1 MKALCKQTMGFI
13 LMILLAC
20 GVTSIKAQDSAD
32 DEFITVSGVVKDKQT
47 RKKLEYV
54 NISIPG
60 TNVGTIT
67 NNDGEFSI
75 KVKNGL
81 HARQVEVSHIG
92 YLNGLIPVNDKDI
105 LECTVLLEP
114 NMNTLSEVI
123 IRAGDPRYIVEEAIE
138 KVNKNYI
145 ATGSMLTGFYRETAQ
160 KGRRYINISEAVI
173 DVYKTPY
180 KDRNVERDRV
190 QIYKGR
196 KLLSEKASDTL
207 AVKLLGGPNLSVY
220 VERDRVQ
227 IYKGRK
233 LLSEKASDT
242 LAVKLLGG
250 PNLSVYVDVV
260 KNPDLLLDPN
270 ILPYYAFRMEE
281 SVMLNDRPHY
291 VISFQ
296 PQAIL
301 PYALYYGKL
310 YIDKERLSFSRA
322 EFALSMDDRNKATE
336 AILRKKPFGLRFKP
350 VEVAFL
356 VTYKERDGMS
366 YLSYI
371 RNEVRFKCDWKRKLF
386 STNYTIVSE
395 MVVTDGKEQNN
406 SIPYRMSFKADQ
418 SLSDKVSDFAD
429 ENFWGAYNI
438 IEPTESL
445 ENAVYKLK
453 KQHKN

>member
-1 MKALCKQTMGFI
+1 MKAMHKQLWGYLLITLSLAGFTP
-13 LMILLAC
+13 LQ
-20 GVTSIKAQDSAD
+20 AQTDSAD
-32 DEFITVSGVVKDKQT
+32 EGGYITVSGIVKDKKS
-47 RKKLEYV
+47 KKSLEYV

-60 TNVGTIT
+60 STTGTVTNA
-67 NNDGEFSI
+67 DGEFSF
-75 KVKNGL
+75 KVKDSI
-81 HARQVEVSHIG
+81 HAKEVEISHLG
-92 YLNGLIPVNDKDI
+92 YFNSKIELNGKDV
-105 LECTVLLEP
+105 EEQTVWLTP
-114 NMNTLSEVI
+114 YTNMLDEVI
-123 IRAGDPRYIVEEAIE
+123 IHARDPRYLVEEAI
-138 KVNKNYI
+138 KKIPANY
-145 ATGSMLTGFYRETAQ
+145 SSKHSLLTGFYRETAQ

-173 DVYKTPY
+173 DIYKTPY
-180 KDRNVERDRV
+180 DEGVDRDRV
-190 QIYKGR
+190 QIFKGR
-196 KLLSEKASDTL
+196 KLLS
-207 AVKLLGGPNLSVY
+207 
-220 VERDRVQ
+220 Q
-227 IYKGRK
+227 
-233 LLSEKASDT
+233 KASDT